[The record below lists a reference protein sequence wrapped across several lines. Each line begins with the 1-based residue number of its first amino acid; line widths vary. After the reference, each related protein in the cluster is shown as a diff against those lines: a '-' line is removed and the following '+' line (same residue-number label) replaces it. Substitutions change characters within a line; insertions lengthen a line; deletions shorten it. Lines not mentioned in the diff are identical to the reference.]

1 MKKTKVVCTIG
12 PSSEKKEQLKSLI
25 EAGMNVMR
33 MNFSHGSYEEQGA
46 RIVNVKELNKENNW
60 NVGIM
65 LDTKGPEI
73 RSGYLVG
80 SKNEAGELDW
90 HLNPKIQLEAG
101 KEIRVTMDYSFVD
114 GTPEKIAVSYAG
126 MYDDLSVGDSILI
139 EDGLLRLKVTGKDEA
154 NRELICEIQNSR
166 TLKNKKNINVPGVKL
181 NMEFIS
187 KKDKED
193 LEWGCDQDIDFVAA
207 SFVRRA
213 QDIKDIRDIFA
224 AKGNSNIK
232 IISKIENTEGVE
244 NMEEIV
250 ALSDGVMVA
259 RGDMGVNVD
268 AWDVPA
274 IQQEMI
280 YLAQSSG
287 KMVITATQM
296 LDSMQ
301 NNPRPT
307 RAEVS
312 DVHDAVCEGTG
323 ATMLSGESAQ
333 GDFPLE
339 AVTYMSKIDE
349 RAEADLDHDKM
360 IQNVLDCPTDKD
372 EKDAI
377 GLAVATVA
385 KEFEVSA
392 VVAEGDFELARK
404 ISQFRPAADVFF
416 AVEDK
421 QTARALSLAWG
432 IQPVVGKYADALEA
446 ATKSLNLEKGD
457 AILKV
462 TAKGIE
468 FTTTK

>member
-1 MKKTKVVCTIG
+1 
-12 PSSEKKEQLKSLI
+12 
-25 EAGMNVMR
+25 
-33 MNFSHGSYEEQGA
+33 
-46 RIVNVKELNKENNW
+46 
-60 NVGIM
+60 M

-73 RSGYLVG
+73 RTGYLVG
-80 SKNEAGELDW
+80 STDENGQLDW
-90 HLNPKIQLEAG
+90 HKNPFIMLEAG
-101 KEIRVTMDYSFVD
+101 KEIRVTMDYNFIEGS
-114 GTPEKIAVSYAG
+114 PEKIAVSYAG
-126 MYDDLSVGDSILI
+126 LYDDLKEGDFILI
-139 EDGLLRLKVTGKDEA
+139 EDGLLRLKVTGKDA
-154 NRELICEIQNSR
+154 ATKELICRVENSR
-166 TLKNKKNINVPGVKL
+166 KLKNKKNINVPGVKL

-187 KKDKED
+187 EKDRKD
-193 LEWGCDQDIDFVAA
+193 LEWGCDQGVDFVSA

-213 QDIKDIRDIFA
+213 SDIQDIRDIFA
-224 AKGNSNIK
+224 SKNDKHCK

-274 IQQEMI
+274 IQRQMI

-287 KMVITATQM
+287 KIVVTATQM

-301 NNPRPT
+301 GNPRPT

-312 DVHDAVCEGTG
+312 DVYDAVLEGTG

-339 AVTYMSKIDE
+339 AVTYMAKIDE
-349 RAEADLDHDKM
+349 RAEQDIDHDKM
-360 IQNVLDCPTDKD
+360 IENVLENPADKD

-392 VVAEGDFELARK
+392 VVAEGDYELGMK
-404 ISQFRPAADVFF
+404 ISQFRPASDVFM
-416 AVEDK
+416 AVEDEA
-421 QTARALSLAWG
+421 TARSLAFAWG
-432 IQPVVGKYADALEA
+432 VQPVVGKYADALKA
-446 ATKSLNLEKGD
+446 AEEKLALEKGA

>member
-1 MKKTKVVCTIG
+1 MQFI
-12 PSSEKKEQLKSLI
+12 SEKDRK
-25 EAGMNVMR
+25 
-33 MNFSHGSYEEQGA
+33 
-46 RIVNVKELNKENNW
+46 
-60 NVGIM
+60 
-65 LDTKGPEI
+65 
-73 RSGYLVG
+73 
-80 SKNEAGELDW
+80 
-90 HLNPKIQLEAG
+90 
-101 KEIRVTMDYSFVD
+101 
-114 GTPEKIAVSYAG
+114 
-126 MYDDLSVGDSILI
+126 
-139 EDGLLRLKVTGKDEA
+139 
-154 NRELICEIQNSR
+154 
-166 TLKNKKNINVPGVKL
+166 
-181 NMEFIS
+181 
-187 KKDKED
+187 D
-193 LEWGCDQDIDFVAA
+193 LEWGCDQGVDFVSA

-213 QDIKDIRDIFA
+213 QDIQDIRDIFA
-224 AKGNSNIK
+224 SKNDKHCK

-274 IQQEMI
+274 IQRQMI

-287 KMVITATQM
+287 KIVVTATQM

-301 NNPRPT
+301 GNPRPT

-312 DVHDAVCEGTG
+312 DVYDAVLEGTG

-339 AVTYMSKIDE
+339 AVTYMAKIDE
-349 RAEADLDHDKM
+349 RAEQDIDHDKM
-360 IQNVLDCPTDKD
+360 IENVLENPADKD

-392 VVAEGDFELARK
+392 VVAEGDYELGMK
-404 ISQFRPAADVFF
+404 ISQFRPASDVFM
-416 AVEDK
+416 AVEDEA
-421 QTARALSLAWG
+421 TARSLAFAWG
-432 IQPVVGKYADALEA
+432 VQPVVGKYADALKA
-446 ATKSLNLEKGD
+446 AEEKLALEKGA

>member
-1 MKKTKVVCTIG
+1 MKKTKIVCTIG
-12 PSSEKKEQLKSLI
+12 PSSEQKDQLKSLI

-46 RIVNVKELNKENNW
+46 RVKNVKELNKENGW

-73 RSGYLVG
+73 RTGYLVG
-80 SKNEAGELDW
+80 STDENGELDW
-90 HLNPKIQLEAG
+90 HKNPFIMLEAG
-101 KEIRVTMDYSFVD
+101 KEIRVTMDYNFIEGS
-114 GTPEKIAVSYAG
+114 PEKIAVSYAG
-126 MYDDLSVGDSILI
+126 LYDDLKEGDFILI
-139 EDGLLRLKVTGKDEA
+139 EDGLLRLKVTGKDA
-154 NRELICEIQNSR
+154 ATKELICRVENSR
-166 TLKNKKNINVPGVKL
+166 KLKNKKNINVPGVKL

-187 KKDKED
+187 EKDRKD
-193 LEWGCDQDIDFVAA
+193 LEWGCDQGVDFVSA

-213 QDIKDIRDIFA
+213 SDIQDIRDIFA
-224 AKGNSNIK
+224 SKNDKYCK

-274 IQQEMI
+274 IQRQMI

-287 KMVITATQM
+287 KIVVTATQM

-301 NNPRPT
+301 GNPRPT

-312 DVHDAVCEGTG
+312 DVYDAVLEGTG

-339 AVTYMSKIDE
+339 AVTYMAKIDE
-349 RAEADLDHDKM
+349 RAEQDIDHDKM
-360 IQNVLDCPTDKD
+360 IENVLENPADKD

-392 VVAEGDFELARK
+392 VVAEGDYELGMK
-404 ISQFRPAADVFF
+404 ISQFRPASDVFM
-416 AVEDK
+416 AVEDEA
-421 QTARALSLAWG
+421 TARSLAFAWG
-432 IQPVVGKYADALEA
+432 VQPVVGKYADALKA
-446 ATKSLNLEKGD
+446 AEEKLALEKGA

>member
-1 MKKTKVVCTIG
+1 
-12 PSSEKKEQLKSLI
+12 
-25 EAGMNVMR
+25 
-33 MNFSHGSYEEQGA
+33 
-46 RIVNVKELNKENNW
+46 
-60 NVGIM
+60 
-65 LDTKGPEI
+65 
-73 RSGYLVG
+73 
-80 SKNEAGELDW
+80 
-90 HLNPKIQLEAG
+90 
-101 KEIRVTMDYSFVD
+101 
-114 GTPEKIAVSYAG
+114 
-126 MYDDLSVGDSILI
+126 
-139 EDGLLRLKVTGKDEA
+139 
-154 NRELICEIQNSR
+154 
-166 TLKNKKNINVPGVKL
+166 
-181 NMEFIS
+181 
-187 KKDKED
+187 
-193 LEWGCDQDIDFVAA
+193 
-207 SFVRRA
+207 
-213 QDIKDIRDIFA
+213 
-224 AKGNSNIK
+224 
-232 IISKIENTEGVE
+232 
-244 NMEEIV
+244 MEEIV

-349 RAEADLDHDKM
+349 RAEDDLDHDKM

-392 VVAEGDFELARK
+392 VVAEGDYELARK

-416 AVEDK
+416 AVENN
-421 QTARALSLAWG
+421 QTARALALAWG

-446 ATKSLNLEKGD
+446 ATEKLNLEKGA

>member
-33 MNFSHGSYEEQGA
+33 MNFSHGSYDEQGA
-46 RIVNVKELNKENNW
+46 RIKNIKELNEENGW

-73 RSGYLVG
+73 RTGYLIG
-80 SKNEAGELDW
+80 SKDANGELDW
-90 HLNPKIQLEAG
+90 HLNPKITLEQG
-101 KEIRVTMDYSFVD
+101 KEIRLTMDYDFTD
-114 GTPEKIAVSYAG
+114 GDPNKIAISYAG
-126 MYDDLSVGDSILI
+126 LYDDVEIGSLVLI
-139 EDGLLRLKVTGKDEA
+139 EDGLLRLKVIAKDEA
-154 NRELICEIQNSR
+154 NHELVCRIENTR
-166 TLKNKKNINVPGVKL
+166 VLKNKKNVNVPGVKL
-181 NMEFIS
+181 NMTFIS
-187 KKDKED
+187 PKDKAD
-193 LEWGCDQDIDFVAA
+193 LEWGADQDIDFVAA

-213 QDIKDIRDIFA
+213 QDIEDVRAIFA
-224 AKGNSNIK
+224 AKNANRVK
-232 IISKIENTEGVE
+232 IISKIENTEGVD

-274 IQQEMI
+274 IQREMI

-287 KMVITATQM
+287 KIVITATQM

-301 NNPRPT
+301 GNPRPT

-312 DVHDAVCEGTG
+312 DVYDAVLEGTG

-339 AVTYMSKIDE
+339 AVTYMSNIDE
-349 RAEADLDHDKM
+349 HAEDAIDHDKM
-360 IQNVLDCPTDKD
+360 INNVLECPNDKD

-377 GLAVATVA
+377 GLAVATIA

-392 VVAEGDFELARK
+392 VVCEGDEELAMK
-404 ISQFRPAADVFF
+404 ISQFRPASDVFF
-416 AVEDK
+416 AAAD
-421 QTARALSLAWG
+421 RATCRSLALAWG
-432 IQPVVGKYADALEA
+432 IQPVYGKYEDALKA
-446 ATKSLNLEKGD
+446 ATEKLCLEKGA

-462 TAKGIE
+462 TSKGIE

>member
-1 MKKTKVVCTIG
+1 MKKTKIVCTIG

-46 RIVNVKELNKENNW
+46 RVKNVKELNEEQGW
-60 NVGIM
+60 NVAIM

-73 RSGYLVG
+73 RTGYLVG
-80 SKNEAGELDW
+80 SKGADGELDW

-101 KEIRVTMDYSFVD
+101 KEIRLTMDYNFTD
-114 GTPEKIAVSYAG
+114 GTPDKIAVSYPG
-126 MYDDLSVGDSILI
+126 MYDDLSVGDFVLI
-139 EDGLLRLKVTGKDEA
+139 EDGLLRLRVTGKDEKA
-154 NRELICEIQNSR
+154 HELICNVENSR

-181 NMEFIS
+181 NMTFIS
-187 KKDKED
+187 EKDKKD
-193 LEWGCDQDIDFVAA
+193 LEWGCDQDIDFVSA

-213 QDIKDIRDIFA
+213 QDIQDIRDIFA
-224 AKGNSNIK
+224 AKHNTHIR

-268 AWDVPA
+268 AWDVPS
-274 IQQEMI
+274 IQRQMI

-287 KMVITATQM
+287 KIVVTATQM

-301 NNPRPT
+301 GNPRPT

-312 DVHDAVCEGTG
+312 DVYDSVLEGTS

-339 AVTYMSKIDE
+339 AVTYMAKIDE
-349 RAEADLDHDKM
+349 RAEEDIDHDKM
-360 IQNVLDCPTDKD
+360 IENVLECPNDKD

-392 VVAEGDFELARK
+392 VVAEGDVELANK
-404 ISQFRPAADVFF
+404 ISQFRPYADVFF
-416 AVEDK
+416 AVSERAD
-421 QTARALSLAWG
+421 ARTLAFAWG
-432 IQPVVGKYADALEA
+432 VQPVVGTYEDALA
-446 ATKSLNLEKGD
+446 AAKKALNLEQGD

-462 TAKGIE
+462 TAKGVE
-468 FTTTK
+468 FVTVK

>member
-1 MKKTKVVCTIG
+1 
-12 PSSEKKEQLKSLI
+12 
-25 EAGMNVMR
+25 
-33 MNFSHGSYEEQGA
+33 
-46 RIVNVKELNKENNW
+46 
-60 NVGIM
+60 M

-73 RSGYLVG
+73 RTGYLVG
-80 SKNEAGELDW
+80 STDENGELDW
-90 HLNPKIQLEAG
+90 HKNPFIMLEAG
-101 KEIRVTMDYSFVD
+101 KEIRVTMDYNFIEGS
-114 GTPEKIAVSYAG
+114 PEKIAVSYAG
-126 MYDDLSVGDSILI
+126 LYDDLKEGDFILI
-139 EDGLLRLKVTGKDEA
+139 EDGLLRLKVTGKDA
-154 NRELICEIQNSR
+154 ATKELICRVENSR
-166 TLKNKKNINVPGVKL
+166 KLKNKKNINVPGVKL

-187 KKDKED
+187 EKDRKD
-193 LEWGCDQDIDFVAA
+193 LEWGCDQGVDFVSA

-213 QDIKDIRDIFA
+213 SDIQDIRDIFA
-224 AKGNSNIK
+224 SKNDKHCK
-232 IISKIENTEGVE
+232 IISKIENTECVE

-274 IQQEMI
+274 IQRQMI

-287 KMVITATQM
+287 KIVVTATQM

-301 NNPRPT
+301 GNPRPT

-312 DVHDAVCEGTG
+312 DVYDAVLEGTG

-339 AVTYMSKIDE
+339 AVTYMAKIDE
-349 RAEADLDHDKM
+349 RAEQDIDHDKM
-360 IQNVLDCPTDKD
+360 IENVLENPADKD

-392 VVAEGDFELARK
+392 VVAEGDYELGMK
-404 ISQFRPAADVFF
+404 ISQFRPASDVFM
-416 AVEDK
+416 AVEDEA
-421 QTARALSLAWG
+421 TARSLAFAWG
-432 IQPVVGKYADALEA
+432 VQPVVGKYADALKA
-446 ATKSLNLEKGD
+446 AEEKLALEKGA

>member
-1 MKKTKVVCTIG
+1 MKKTKIVCTIG
-12 PSSEKKEQLKSLI
+12 PSSEQKDQLKSLI

-46 RIVNVKELNKENNW
+46 RVKNVKELNKENGW

-73 RSGYLVG
+73 RTGYLVG
-80 SKNEAGELDW
+80 STDDNGELDW
-90 HLNPKIQLEAG
+90 HKNPFIMLEAG
-101 KEIRVTMDYSFVD
+101 KEIRLTMDYNFIN
-114 GTPEKIAVSYAG
+114 GTPDKIAVSYPG
-126 MYDDLSVGDSILI
+126 MYDDLKEGDFVLI

-154 NRELICEIQNSR
+154 NKELICRVENSR
-166 TLKNKKNINVPGVKL
+166 KLKNKKNINVPGVKL
-181 NMEFIS
+181 NMTFIS
-187 KKDKED
+187 EKDRKD
-193 LEWGCDQDIDFVAA
+193 LEWGCDQGVDFVSA

-213 QDIKDIRDIFA
+213 QDIQDIRDIFA
-224 AKGNSNIK
+224 AKNDKHCK
-232 IISKIENTEGVE
+232 IISKIENTEGIE

-259 RGDMGVNVD
+259 RGDMGVNIE
-268 AWDVPA
+268 AWDVPS
-274 IQQEMI
+274 IQRQMI

-287 KMVITATQM
+287 KIVVTATQM

-301 NNPRPT
+301 GNPRPT

-312 DVHDAVCEGTG
+312 DVYDSVLEGTS

-339 AVTYMSKIDE
+339 AVTYMAHIDE
-349 RAEADLDHDKM
+349 RAEQDIDHNKM
-360 IQNVLDCPTDKD
+360 IENVLECPNDKD

-377 GLAVATVA
+377 GLAVATIA

-392 VVAEGDFELARK
+392 IVAEGDFELGMK
-404 ISQFRPAADVFF
+404 ISQFRPASDVFL
-416 AVEDK
+416 ATATNED
-421 QTARALSLAWG
+421 ARSLALAWG
-432 IQPVVGKYADALEA
+432 VQPVVGKYEDALKV
-446 ATKSLNLEKGD
+446 ATEKLGLEKGS

-462 TAKGIE
+462 TSKGIE